1 MSYTPEVPTTSGLAA
16 VILNFGHVHAVRDL
30 HRGFI
35 VLDILKNIG
44 VEVGITLLCHTRRKL
59 QSFMASRA
67 PF

>member
-1 MSYTPEVPTTSGLAA
+1 MSYTPEVPATSCLAA

-35 VLDILKNIG
+35 VLDVLENIG
-44 VEVGITLLCHTRRKL
+44 VETGITLLCHTRRKL
-59 QSFMASRA
+59 QSLLALRP